1 MYYLFTPSVTLQC
14 ITDQLRARGINSS
27 TNLPDDVLH
36 FVRRHPLM
44 YRQILPQGQRPL
56 LFRRNVDY
64 TKIAIHRVTA
74 LDGQIYHM
82 LFIGTGM
89 LQRLSINL
97 LSLVIYSFILDWLYN
112 KHFFI

>member
-1 MYYLFTPSVTLQC
+1 MYCWKVTLPHLCFISLQC

-64 TKIAIHRVTA
+64 TKIAVHKVTA
-74 LDGQIYHM
+74 LDGQIYHI
-82 LFIGTGM
+82 LFIGTGTAVT
-89 LQRLSINL
+89 SI
-97 LSLVIYSFILDWLYN
+97 
-112 KHFFI
+112 